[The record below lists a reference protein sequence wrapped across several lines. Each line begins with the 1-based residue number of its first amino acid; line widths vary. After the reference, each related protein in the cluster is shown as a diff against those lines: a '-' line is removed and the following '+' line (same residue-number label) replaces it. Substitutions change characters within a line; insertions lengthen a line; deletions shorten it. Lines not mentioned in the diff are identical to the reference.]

1 MVDMAHIAGLVAAGL
16 HQNPCEVA
24 DFVTTTTH
32 KTLRGPRGGVILCKE
47 KYAKDIDK
55 AIFPGIQGGPLEHI
69 IASKAVCFKEA
80 LSDEFK
86 EYQVQV
92 AKNAKALAEELIK
105 RDFKLIS
112 GGTDN
117 HLILLDLTNKNITGK
132 AAEKRLDDAYITA
145 NKNTIPFDPASP
157 FVTSG
162 IRLGTPALTTRGL
175 QVKDMEEIAD
185 IIAVVLKN
193 PEDKSVHEEASKRVA
208 ALCEAYPLY

>member
-1 MVDMAHIAGLVAAGL
+1 M
-16 HQNPCEVA
+16 Q
-24 DFVTTTTH
+24 
-32 KTLRGPRGGVILCKE
+32 R

-132 AAEKRLDDAYITA
+132 AAEKDWMM
-145 NKNTIPFDPASP
+145 
-157 FVTSG
+157 
-162 IRLGTPALTTRGL
+162 LT
-175 QVKDMEEIAD
+175 
-185 IIAVVLKN
+185 
-193 PEDKSVHEEASKRVA
+193 
-208 ALCEAYPLY
+208 